1 MPVRGGLYRW
11 GVVALISLGV
21 IINYL
26 SRNNLAVLAPQ
37 LKPAL
42 GFGVKE
48 YSYVIGAFQLAYTTM
63 QPVAGFVLD
72 RLGARTGFALFAG
85 LWSLVGIAHAT
96 AGGWR
101 SLAALRGGLGATE
114 AAAVPAGMKAI
125 GEWFK
130 GAERSTAVGWFN
142 VGTSFGAM
150 LAPPLTVA
158 LTLSFGWRAGFVATG
173 ALGLVWAALWYGLY
187 RSPAELERTRVSLA
201 DGLKALGE
209 RRFWAVAV
217 PRFLAEPAWQTFN
230 FWIPLYMASER
241 HWDLQHIALFSWIP
255 FLAADLG
262 GVVGGYLSP
271 LLIRLFRLELIAARQ
286 GAVAVGAVLMLAP
299 GFVGLAGDPYLAIGL
314 FCVGGF
320 AHQIISV
327 TLNTLSADLF
337 PPARLGSA
345 NGWVGAAGWTGGLL
359 FSLVIGQLAEAT
371 GFAPLFALLGVFDLL
386 GLAALYL
393 LLRGRRFED
402 LPA

>member
-1 MPVRGGLYRW
+1 VTARGGLYRW

-37 LKPAL
+37 LKSAL

-48 YSYVIGAFQLAYTTM
+48 YSYIIAAFQLAYTAM

-72 RLGARTGFALFAG
+72 RVGVRAGFAIFAV
-85 LWSLVGIAHAT
+85 LWSVAGIAHA
-96 AGGWR
+96 AASGWR

-158 LTLSFGWRAGFVATG
+158 LTLSFGWQAGFVATG
-173 ALGLVWAALWYGLY
+173 LLGLVWAGLWYSLY
-187 RSPAELERTRVSLA
+187 RSPTAARATPSRLV

-209 RRFWAVAV
+209 RRFWAIAV

-230 FWIPLYMASER
+230 FYIPLYMATER

-271 LLIRLFRLELIAARQ
+271 VLIRLFRLNLIAARQ
-286 GAVAVGAVLMLAP
+286 GAVALGAVLMLAP
-299 GFVGLAGDPYLAIGL
+299 GFIGLAGDAYLAIGL

-320 AHQIISV
+320 AHQVISV

-337 PPARLGSA
+337 PAERLGSA

-359 FSLVIGQLAEAT
+359 FSLVIGQLADRT
-371 GFAPLFALLGVFDLL
+371 GFAPLFALLGLFDLL
-386 GLAALYL
+386 GLAALWM

-402 LPA
+402 VSA